1 MPPPMYGPP
10 PAKPQTMMPMIAG
23 ILLIVAGILSIA
35 NWGYILA
42 VFATDPTAAGFMALI
57 PGLATLVYV
66 CGGIFIVLSI
76 ITLLGGVMAL
86 RRRMWGLALVGSI
99 LGLFIIGPFGV
110 SSLLSLV
117 GLIILAISRKEF

>member
-1 MPPPMYGPP
+1 M
-10 PAKPQTMMPMIAG
+10 KPMIGG
-23 ILLIVAGILSIA
+23 ILLVVAAILSIA

-42 VFATDPTAAGFMALI
+42 VFATDPTAAGFMSLI

-76 ITLLGGVMAL
+76 ITLLGGIMAL

-99 LGLFIIGPFGV
+99 LGLLIIGPVGV
-110 SSLLSLV
+110 SSLLSFIA
-117 GLIILAISRKEF
+117 LIIIAISRNEF

>member
-1 MPPPMYGPP
+1 MYAP
-10 PAKPQTMMPMIAG
+10 PAKPQTMMPMIGG
-23 ILLIVAGILSIA
+23 ILLVVAAILSIA
-35 NWGYILA
+35 NWGYIMA
-42 VFATDPTAAGFMALI
+42 VFATDPNAAGFMALI
-57 PGLATLVYV
+57 PGLATLVYI

-110 SSLLSLV
+110 SSLLAFV
-117 GLIILAISRKEF
+117 ALIILAISRKEF

>member
-1 MPPPMYGPP
+1 MPPPMYGAP

-117 GLIILAISRKEF
+117 ALIILAISRKEF